1 MLGSLDGTLIYPS
14 TTFGIRTTAP
24 SFRPRPPPKRAPIS
38 DFTPGPGYYD
48 APHLDVESK
57 RSRTHEVR
65 PSHPPSPTPRPP
77 FPPTTGR

>member
-24 SFRPRPPPKRAPIS
+24 SFRPRPPPKRPPII

-65 PSHPPSPTPRPP
+65 GRPSHSSY
-77 FPPTTGR
+77 